1 MRITTFCDNNWYDP
15 GCNTNCVPQDSCDGH
30 YTCNPID
37 GSKVCLPGY
46 SGTYCEIADLTQVG
60 CTIPQGN
67 YLLLFFFLL
76 IYLFKIDRIKYYFYY
91 LYLNDLIINHI
102 FKNK

>member
-67 YLLLFFFLL
+67 YLLLSFFFFCLFIYFINRSNQKLFLL
-76 IYLFKIDRIKYYFYY
+76 SLFK
-91 LYLNDLIINHI
+91 
-102 FKNK
+102 